1 MRIGILGAGG
11 MAEAL
16 GAQWARAG
24 HDVTV
29 GARDRAKAAATAERL
44 GPGGRAGGLREAAAY
59 GEAVLLAVP
68 YDAVDEVLTAAGDAL
83 RDRPLIDCV
92 NGIVHPGVTPATGS
106 GPSVAE
112 RVAARSGAQVVKAFN
127 LCHVGVWRRTPPHF
141 AGRPLGVPVCGD
153 DPAALAVVRALVGD
167 LGCAPLD
174 AGGLARAGVLEATAA
189 FAIGLY
195 LGGADPRSAFPPI
208 EHAQG

>member
-29 GARDRAKAAATAERL
+29 GGRDRARAEATAARL
-44 GPGGRAGGLREAAAY
+44 GPRGRAGGLREAAAY

-68 YDAVDEVLTAAGDAL
+68 YEAVDEVLETAGDAL
-83 RDRPLIDCV
+83 RDRPLADCV
-92 NGIVHPGVTPATGS
+92 NGVIHPGVTLATGPE
-106 GPSVAE
+106 PSVAE
-112 RVAARSGAQVVKAFN
+112 RVAARSGARVVKAFN
-127 LCHVGVWRRTPPHF
+127 LCHVSVWRRTPPHF
-141 AGRPLGVPVCGD
+141 GGRPLGVPVCGD
-153 DPAALAVVRALVGD
+153 DPAALAAVRALVRD
-167 LGCAPLD
+167 VGCEPLD
-174 AGGLARAGVLEATAA
+174 AGGLVRAGLLEATAA

-195 LGGADPRSAFPPI
+195 REGADPRSAFPPI
-208 EHAQG
+208 EHALG

>member
-29 GARDRAKAAATAERL
+29 GARDRAKAEATAERL
-44 GPGGRAGGLREAAAY
+44 GPGARPGGLREAAAY

-68 YDAVDEVLTAAGDAL
+68 YAAVDEVLETTGDAL
-83 RDRPLIDCV
+83 RGRPLVDCV
-92 NGIVHPGVTPATGS
+92 NGVVHPGVTLATGP

-112 RVAARSGAQVVKAFN
+112 RVAARSGAHVVKAFN
-127 LCHVGVWRRTPPHF
+127 LCHVSVWRRTPPHF
-141 AGRPLGVPVCGD
+141 GGHPLVVPICGD
-153 DPAALAVVRALVGD
+153 DPAALAVARGLVAD
-167 LGCAPLD
+167 VGCRPLD
-174 AGGLARAGVLEATAA
+174 AGGLARAGLLEATAV

-195 LGGADPRSAFPPI
+195 FGGADPRSVFPPV
-208 EHAQG
+208 EHAHG